1 MIHLEHAEGGIRIPI
16 RERVEARAEDDVLP
30 NSGGDRA
37 CQRVL
42 RHTTPDRK
50 ERTQALRDG
59 SVLETMRLRAQRGGL
74 RVADDHKRQR
84 IVVDAGVI
92 QQLVRRA
99 TEGNP
104 LGRPARPDHPG
115 FGACQLRRTG
125 CSMLTRLPSVS
136 VTK

>member
-1 MIHLEHAEGGIRIPI
+1 
-16 RERVEARAEDDVLP
+16 
-30 NSGGDRA
+30 
-37 CQRVL
+37 
-42 RHTTPDRK
+42 
-50 ERTQALRDG
+50 
-59 SVLETMRLRAQRGGL
+59 MRLRAQRGGL

-115 FGACQLRRTG
+115 FGTCQLRGTG